1 MIKAIMLDVDGT
13 LVSFETHKVLQSSVE
28 ALKEIHDRGVRI
40 VIATGRAAG
49 DLHEIAAVPYDGI
62 IALNGAD
69 CVLLDGTVI
78 RRYLIPKD
86 DFKKA
91 MEIAKAFDFAV
102 AIELDEGVFVNRLTP
117 TVERIA
123 KIVEHPIPAVVDI
136 EELFD
141 RKECCQLCFYI
152 DDEME
157 QQVMPLLPNL
167 SLSRWHPLFADVNL
181 AGISK
186 ATGLSAFADYYGIEM
201 AEIMACGDGGND
213 IPMLKAAGIG
223 VAMGNASETVKASAD
238 FVTDTVEN
246 DGLCKMCIR
255 DRDGT
260 VIRRYLIPK
269 DDFKKAMEIA
279 KAFDFA
285 VAIELDEGVFVNRL
299 TPTVERIAKIVE
311 HPIPAVV
318 DIEEL
323 FDRKECCQLCFY
335 IDDEMEQQ
343 VMPLLPNLS
352 LSRWHPLFADVN
364 LAGISKATGLSAFAD
379 YYGIEM
385 AEIMACGDGGN
396 DIPMLKAA
404 GIGVAM
410 GNASETVKASADFVT
425 DTVEN
430 DGLCKALKHF
440 GII

>member
-13 LVSFETHKVLQSSVE
+13 LVSFETHKILQSSVE
-28 ALKEIHDRGVRI
+28 ALKKIHDRGIRI
-40 VIATGRAAG
+40 VIATGRAAD

-78 RRYLIPKD
+78 RRHLIPKD

-91 MEIAKAFDFAV
+91 MEIAQAFDFAV

-167 SLSRWHPLFADVNL
+167 SLS
-181 AGISK
+181 
-186 ATGLSAFADYYGIEM
+186 AFADYYGIEM

-223 VAMGNASETVKASAD
+223 VAMGNASE
-238 FVTDTVEN
+238 
-246 DGLCKMCIR
+246 
-255 DRDGT
+255 
-260 VIRRYLIPK
+260 P
-269 DDFKKAMEIA
+269 
-279 KAFDFA
+279 
-285 VAIELDEGVFVNRL
+285 
-299 TPTVERIAKIVE
+299 
-311 HPIPAVV
+311 
-318 DIEEL
+318 
-323 FDRKECCQLCFY
+323 
-335 IDDEMEQQ
+335 
-343 VMPLLPNLS
+343 
-352 LSRWHPLFADVN
+352 
-364 LAGISKATGLSAFAD
+364 
-379 YYGIEM
+379 
-385 AEIMACGDGGN
+385 
-396 DIPMLKAA
+396 
-404 GIGVAM
+404 
-410 GNASETVKASADFVT
+410 VKASADFVT

>member
-141 RKECCQLCFYI
+141 RKECC
-152 DDEME
+152 
-157 QQVMPLLPNL
+157 
-167 SLSRWHPLFADVNL
+167 R
-181 AGISK
+181 
-186 ATGLSAFADYYGIEM
+186 
-201 AEIMACGDGGND
+201 
-213 IPMLKAAGIG
+213 
-223 VAMGNASETVKASAD
+223 
-238 FVTDTVEN
+238 
-246 DGLCKMCIR
+246 
-255 DRDGT
+255 
-260 VIRRYLIPK
+260 
-269 DDFKKAMEIA
+269 
-279 KAFDFA
+279 
-285 VAIELDEGVFVNRL
+285 
-299 TPTVERIAKIVE
+299 
-311 HPIPAVV
+311 
-318 DIEEL
+318 
-323 FDRKECCQLCFY
+323 LCFY

>member
-13 LVSFETHKVLQSSVE
+13 LVSFETHKILQSSVE
-28 ALKEIHDRGVRI
+28 ALKEIHDRGIRI

-69 CVLLDGTVI
+69 CVLRDGTVI
-78 RRYLIPKD
+78 RKHLIPKD

-136 EELFD
+136 GELFD

-213 IPMLKAAGIG
+213 IPMLK
-223 VAMGNASETVKASAD
+223 V
-238 FVTDTVEN
+238 
-246 DGLCKMCIR
+246 
-255 DRDGT
+255 
-260 VIRRYLIPK
+260 
-269 DDFKKAMEIA
+269 
-279 KAFDFA
+279 
-285 VAIELDEGVFVNRL
+285 
-299 TPTVERIAKIVE
+299 
-311 HPIPAVV
+311 
-318 DIEEL
+318 
-323 FDRKECCQLCFY
+323 
-335 IDDEMEQQ
+335 
-343 VMPLLPNLS
+343 
-352 LSRWHPLFADVN
+352 
-364 LAGISKATGLSAFAD
+364 
-379 YYGIEM
+379 
-385 AEIMACGDGGN
+385 
-396 DIPMLKAA
+396 A